1 MAAVAA
7 GILAAS
13 VALVTLIVLLFF
25 FQRSEFPLFLASF
38 LDAQE
43 LGLFCV
49 LLHVVILHTLP
60 VIWLIKG
67 RCGHW

>member
-13 VALVTLIVLLFF
+13 VALVTPIVLLFF
-25 FQRSEFPLFLASF
+25 FQGSEFPLFLASF

-43 LGLFCV
+43 LGLFCA
-49 LLHVVILHTLP
+49 LLRVVILHTLP
-60 VIWLIKG
+60 VVQLIKG
-67 RCGHW
+67 RCVL